1 MQAADNV
8 TVGSGG
14 GGARRED
21 SAISL
26 GVLSTVG
33 EIKTTQSLQPK
44 PTDSKMPVV
53 VKRLGAS
60 SMVKVNKAS
69 NQRVEQ
75 KPTPLS
81 NTQSSNASIIL
92 SQQSKKASLLSPS
105 SVDQAKKAY
114 NSKPVIGRYQLPNTL
129 KPPTAQ

>member
-1 MQAADNV
+1 MKSMQAADNV

-14 GGARRED
+14 GAARRED

-33 EIKTTQSLQPK
+33 EVKTTQSLQPK
-44 PTDSKMPVV
+44 PTDSKIPVV

-81 NTQSSNASIIL
+81 NT
-92 SQQSKKASLLSPS
+92 
-105 SVDQAKKAY
+105 
-114 NSKPVIGRYQLPNTL
+114 
-129 KPPTAQ
+129 